1 MRLHEMKF
9 ENLQTKLRV
18 WGVSS
23 SILFNGLRHA
33 ETIES

>member
-1 MRLHEMKF
+1 MKLHEIKF

-23 SILFNGLRHA
+23 SLIFNGLRHA
-33 ETIES
+33 ETEEG